1 MNTITLAST
10 WRTSTIWMPTTATSS
25 GLHSWEERH
34 LCLHRSLPSRHLS
47 PPSALHDK
55 RLLLTVFH
63 TPRVMCTH
71 SRGLRESDVAVVVR
85 CVCIYVMTSL
95 CLL

>member
-47 PPSALHDK
+47 PPCALHDRR
-55 RLLLTVFH
+55 RLLTIFR

-71 SRGLRESDVAVVVR
+71 TRGLSESDVAGVAR
-85 CVCIYVMTSL
+85 WVCIYVVISL
-95 CLL
+95 CLA